1 MSFYI
6 LLVITIVAI
15 IRSIT
20 FCYKAGECMIAGE
33 NCNMDEYLE
42 KIAQKKREDSLSTKE
57 NRKSK

>member
-20 FCYKAGECMIAGE
+20 FYYKALSMIAGE